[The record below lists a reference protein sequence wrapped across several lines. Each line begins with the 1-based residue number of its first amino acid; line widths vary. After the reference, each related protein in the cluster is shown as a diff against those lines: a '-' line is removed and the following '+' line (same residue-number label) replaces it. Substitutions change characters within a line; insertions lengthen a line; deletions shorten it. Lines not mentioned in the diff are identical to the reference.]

1 MDHSVVTKDDR
12 RRSDGEAEIG
22 SVVDVVGV
30 KSPNNEGVAA
40 DADDLGCERRFGENG
55 YGKSEINRRKED
67 ADQQKE
73 INDSF
78 HNHVS
83 FG

>member
-1 MDHSVVTKDDR
+1 M
-12 RRSDGEAEIG
+12 
-22 SVVDVVGV
+22 VDVVGV
-30 KSPNNEGVAA
+30 KSPNNEDVAA
-40 DADDLGCERRFGENG
+40 DADDLGCEGRFGENG
-55 YGKSEINRRKED
+55 YGEREIDCRQDD